1 MEAVHHLMPIL
12 LHVCSCLVVEVDS
25 EEELAEVSVEVD
37 SEEDLEED
45 LEEELAEVS
54 VELSEV
60 DSPVNEVSN
69 LICFQI

>member
-1 MEAVHHLMPIL
+1 MPIL
-12 LHVCSCLVVEVDS
+12 LLVCSCLVVEVDS
-25 EEELAEVSVEVD
+25 EEDLEEELAEVSVEVD
-37 SEEDLEED
+37 SEED

>member
-1 MEAVHHLMPIL
+1 VEAVHHLMPIL
-12 LHVCSCLVVEVDS
+12 LLVCSCLVVEVDS
-25 EEELAEVSVEVD
+25 
-37 SEEDLEED
+37 EED

>member
-12 LHVCSCLVVEVDS
+12 LLVCSCLVVEVDS
-25 EEELAEVSVEVD
+25 
-37 SEEDLEED
+37 EED